1 MLIISRSSFYGRI
14 FNALVAIAGLH
25 SIGIQVQ
32 LIIDLGSWTKRT
44 GSSSSHGQ
52 YGLKKR
58 FREPYLAV
66 SPILRGIL
74 QVQNNDSAIY

>member
-1 MLIISRSSFYGRI
+1 MLIISRSSLYGRI
-14 FNALVAIAGLH
+14 FNAPVAIAGLH

-44 GSSSSHGQ
+44 GSSSCYGQ

-58 FREPYLAV
+58 FREPYLEV
-66 SPILRGIL
+66 FPILSGI
-74 QVQNNDSAIY
+74 QVQNNDSAIH